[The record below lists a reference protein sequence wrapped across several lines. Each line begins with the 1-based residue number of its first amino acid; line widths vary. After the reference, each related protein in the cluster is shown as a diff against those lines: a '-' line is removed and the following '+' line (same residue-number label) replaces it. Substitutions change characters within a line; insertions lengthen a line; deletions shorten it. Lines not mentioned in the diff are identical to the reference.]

1 MPKVT
6 AKTKETRP
14 EAPSAPATETVEIK
28 NRFTGAVITTAEV
41 GIGLNAGVKLGAAI
55 KVAVKARVDLAGA
68 NLAGANLALANLA
81 GADLAGAYLALANL
95 AGADLAGANLAGTN
109 LAGAYLASAKGL
121 LDAGTP
127 HGYRVAVNVFG
138 GAVRIWAGCRS
149 FTLAEARA
157 HWKAREDRNL
167 MPALLDYIEAAAKVL
182 GWKVEA

>member
-68 NLAGANLALANLA
+68 NLAGAN
-81 GADLAGAYLALANL
+81 LALANL